1 MKKMLITG
9 ATGFIGHHLVE
20 EFIKDYK
27 IICLVRPG
35 TKNLERL
42 YPYYDKITII
52 DHDIRNTIDIQ
63 KYSSLLQNVD
73 VVLHA
78 GGNPSSASSLNDP
91 ASVVYD
97 NVLGT
102 INLLNFAR
110 VAGVTNFVYYG
121 AAESFGP
128 SESISKPFLED
139 DPYNCISP
147 YGASKASGAEF
158 CAAYSKSFDVRVSVI
173 NIANTFGERSQTNRL
188 PVVIMRNI
196 INKQTT
202 KFVTYDGV
210 LGARN
215 WFHAAD
221 VALHTRFIIDNQKTE
236 FEKWNSSGNA
246 CRNNLSLALDIAAVI
261 GSAYGIHFS
270 YELVEGDRDDHQT
283 SMLINSISPRKL
295 YEQGYVDKFSYM
307 ERLIQTVEWYK
318 MNPLWLERK

>member
-20 EFIKDYK
+20 EFINDYQ

-42 YPYYDKITII
+42 YPWYDKITII
-52 DHDIRNTIDIQ
+52 DHDIRNKINIE
-63 KYSSLLQNVD
+63 KYSTLLLNVD

-91 ASVVYD
+91 TSVVHD
-97 NVLGT
+97 NVVGT
-102 INLLNFAR
+102 INMLEFAR
-110 VAGVTNFVYYG
+110 VAGVRNFVYYG

-128 SESISKPFLED
+128 SESINKPFSQD

-158 CAAYSKSFDVRVSVI
+158 CAAYSKAYEVPVSIV

-188 PVVIMRNI
+188 PVVIIRNI
-196 INKQTT
+196 LNHETT
-202 KFVTYDGV
+202 KFITHGGV
-210 LGARN
+210 IGARN

-221 VALHTRFIIDNQKTE
+221 VALHTRFIIDNQKTY

-246 CRNNLSLALDIAAVI
+246 CRDNLSLALDIAAI
-261 GSAYGIHFS
+261 MGTNLS
-270 YELVEGDRDDHQT
+270 YELVEGDPDEHQT
-283 SMLINSISPRKL
+283 SMLINSISPKKL
-295 YEQGYVDKFSYM
+295 YERGYKDKFTFF
-307 ERLIQTVEWYK
+307 ERLIQTVNWYK
-318 MNPLWLERK
+318 MNPLWLDQHP